1 MRTPS
6 SPALL
11 PTVATA
17 VATAV
22 AVVVLMALTP
32 GSASA
37 AVRCGQVVRSDF
49 ILRGD
54 LLNCGGDGLVVGAD
68 NITLNLNGHELR
80 GKGHLSTA
88 GVRIDGFEGVV
99 VRGGVIRQFGR
110 GLWVIAAP
118 HTTLRDN
125 TVRRSVEEGIFADE
139 SSFGALV
146 SRNTVIASGA
156 GSQATWADGIDAQ
169 ATGASIRSN
178 VVRRSFDD
186 GIDANGDN
194 VRLMNNRMVA
204 NGADGI
210 DVDGDSVLIAANFAA
225 LNGHD
230 GIGVG
235 PYAGTVTIEDNTA
248 NRNTDLG
255 IAGNERSVGVGNHA
269 ADNGDV
275 RQCIHVQCS

>member
-6 SPALL
+6 SLTLL
-11 PTVATA
+11 RT

-49 ILRGD
+49 TLRRD

-80 GKGHLSTA
+80 GKGLLSTA

-118 HTTLRDN
+118 DTTLRGN
-125 TVRRSVEEGIFADE
+125 TVRRSVEEGIFADK

-146 SRNTVIASGA
+146 ARNTVIASGT
-156 GSQATWADGIDAQ
+156 GQATWADGIDAQ
-169 ATGASIRSN
+169 AEGASIRAN

-194 VRLMNNRMVA
+194 LRLMNNRMVA

-210 DVDGDSVLIAANFAA
+210 DVDGDGVLIAANFAVR
-225 LNGHD
+225 NGDD

-235 PYAGTVTIEDNTA
+235 LDAGTVTFEANTA

-255 IAGNERSVGVGNHA
+255 MEGNERSVSVGNHA
-269 ADNGDV
+269 ADNGDA